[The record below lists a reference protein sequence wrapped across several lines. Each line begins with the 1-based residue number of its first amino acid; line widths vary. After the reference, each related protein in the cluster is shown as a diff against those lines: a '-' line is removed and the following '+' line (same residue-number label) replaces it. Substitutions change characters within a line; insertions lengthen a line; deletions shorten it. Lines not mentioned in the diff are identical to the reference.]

1 MSVKFYW
8 IIAVF
13 TVSLS
18 SCLKQSIADAMQD
31 SPETKKI
38 TAILSYEING
48 SKVNVTVA
56 DADRQVAGSR
66 RLSCEKSNGFVLSAV
81 IDNGDFVF
89 TFFTDSLRMGNYK
102 YLGSYGPSYVTTFQ
116 GRAQYVYAASDNM
129 NFNITNNTNGHISG
143 NFTGKLTPYINPAYG
158 ATGSVIITN
167 GSFTNIP
174 VFY

>member
-8 IIAVF
+8 ILAVLI
-13 TVSLS
+13 VSLS

-38 TAILSYEING
+38 TATLSYEING

-66 RLSCEKSNGFVLSAV
+66 RLSCEKSNGFVLGAV

-89 TFFTDSLRMGNYK
+89 TFFTDSLRLGNYK
-102 YLGSYGPSYVTTFQ
+102 YLGSLWSKLCYHLPGT
-116 GRAQYVYAASDNM
+116 AAICLCCSDNM

-143 NFTGKLTPYINPAYG
+143 NFTGKLTPYTNPAYG
-158 ATGSVIITN
+158 AIGSVIITN

-174 VFY
+174 VFN